1 MCLPAFC
8 IVLANK
14 LEPHLEQPGMCRR
27 HRQYNTM
34 AAKCRHQRDRRAN
47 DEASFR
53 YSLVHSVADKW
64 NKERL

>member
-1 MCLPAFC
+1 
-8 IVLANK
+8 
-14 LEPHLEQPGMCRR
+14 MCRR
-27 HRQYNTM
+27 HRRGMYNTM